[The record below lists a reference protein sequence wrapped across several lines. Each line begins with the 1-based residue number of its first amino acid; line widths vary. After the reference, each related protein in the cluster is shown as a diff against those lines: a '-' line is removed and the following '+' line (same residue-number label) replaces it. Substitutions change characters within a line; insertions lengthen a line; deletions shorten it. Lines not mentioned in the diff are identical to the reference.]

1 MPVNRAKFHFDN
13 TYAGMDMLYG
23 PYVLYQIGDLSCEA
37 GYQTFE
43 HEQAV
48 YEITYVLSGTG
59 AFYVDDT
66 VYTMQ
71 KGDLLLVRK
80 GQMHNIISAEIEPLR
95 FFYLGFDFV
104 EPIVNEKIAQL
115 KSFFDTNEQVQFHNA
130 VSLQDTFMRV
140 LSEFISDDVL
150 SNLLIEAY
158 MQEIICGVYRIFSRK
173 FYKNYLLSGSNNSD
187 EKLVYDVINYI
198 DVHLESMENL
208 SALSAEFGYSYTHIA
223 QKFSAFTGESLKS
236 YHTKRRFEKS
246 NEYLRQGYSV
256 TKVAELMG
264 FKSIHAFSRAYKKNM
279 WAWRRVNIKNGPRR
293 IKRTFRSPQKIL
305 KGVVFP

>member
-140 LSEFISDDVL
+140 LSKFISDDVL
-150 SNLLIEAY
+150 SNLLVEAY

-208 SALSAEFGYSYTHIA
+208 SALSAEFWYSYTHIA

-264 FKSIHAFSRAYKKNM
+264 FKSIQAFSRAYKKYVGM
-279 WAWRRVNIKNGPRR
+279 APREYKKWAEEDKKNL
-293 IKRTFRSPQKIL
+293 PQ
-305 KGVVFP
+305 PAENS

>member
-256 TKVAELMG
+256 TKVAKLMG
-264 FKSIHAFSRAYKKNM
+264 FKSIHAFSRAYKKYVGM
-279 WAWRRVNIKNGPRR
+279 APREYKKWAEEDKKNL
-293 IKRTFRSPQKIL
+293 PQ
-305 KGVVFP
+305 PAENS

>member
-246 NEYLRQGYSV
+246 NEYLRQGSSV

-264 FKSIHAFSRAYKKNM
+264 FKSIHAFSRAYKKYVGM
-279 WAWRRVNIKNGPRR
+279 APREYKKWAEEDKKNL
-293 IKRTFRSPQKIL
+293 PQ
-305 KGVVFP
+305 PAENS

>member
-1 MPVNRAKFHFDN
+1 
-13 TYAGMDMLYG
+13 
-23 PYVLYQIGDLSCEA
+23 
-37 GYQTFE
+37 
-43 HEQAV
+43 
-48 YEITYVLSGTG
+48 
-59 AFYVDDT
+59 
-66 VYTMQ
+66 
-71 KGDLLLVRK
+71 
-80 GQMHNIISAEIEPLR
+80 
-95 FFYLGFDFV
+95 
-104 EPIVNEKIAQL
+104 
-115 KSFFDTNEQVQFHNA
+115 
-130 VSLQDTFMRV
+130 MRV

-264 FKSIHAFSRAYKKNM
+264 FKSIHALSRAYKKYVGM
-279 WAWRRVNIKNGPRR
+279 APREYKKWAEEDKKNL
-293 IKRTFRSPQKIL
+293 PQ
-305 KGVVFP
+305 PAENS

>member
-71 KGDLLLVRK
+71 KGDLLFVRK

-115 KSFFDTNEQVQFHNA
+115 KSFF
-130 VSLQDTFMRV
+130 
-140 LSEFISDDVL
+140 
-150 SNLLIEAY
+150 
-158 MQEIICGVYRIFSRK
+158 
-173 FYKNYLLSGSNNSD
+173 
-187 EKLVYDVINYI
+187 
-198 DVHLESMENL
+198 
-208 SALSAEFGYSYTHIA
+208 
-223 QKFSAFTGESLKS
+223 
-236 YHTKRRFEKS
+236 
-246 NEYLRQGYSV
+246 
-256 TKVAELMG
+256 
-264 FKSIHAFSRAYKKNM
+264 
-279 WAWRRVNIKNGPRR
+279 
-293 IKRTFRSPQKIL
+293 
-305 KGVVFP
+305 

>member
-246 NEYLRQGYSV
+246 NEYLRQGDSV

-264 FKSIHAFSRAYKKNM
+264 FKSIHAFSRAYKKYVGM
-279 WAWRRVNIKNGPRR
+279 APREYKKWAEEDKKNL
-293 IKRTFRSPQKIL
+293 PQ
-305 KGVVFP
+305 PAENS

>member
-115 KSFFDTNEQVQFHNA
+115 KNFFDTNEQVQFHNA

-150 SNLLIEAY
+150 SSLLIAAY
-158 MQEIICGVYRIFSRK
+158 MQEIICGV
-173 FYKNYLLSGSNNSD
+173 
-187 EKLVYDVINYI
+187 
-198 DVHLESMENL
+198 
-208 SALSAEFGYSYTHIA
+208 
-223 QKFSAFTGESLKS
+223 
-236 YHTKRRFEKS
+236 
-246 NEYLRQGYSV
+246 
-256 TKVAELMG
+256 
-264 FKSIHAFSRAYKKNM
+264 
-279 WAWRRVNIKNGPRR
+279 
-293 IKRTFRSPQKIL
+293 
-305 KGVVFP
+305 

>member
-208 SALSAEFGYSYTHIA
+208 STLSAEFGYSYTHIA

-264 FKSIHAFSRAYKKNM
+264 FKLIHAFSRAYKKYVGM
-279 WAWRRVNIKNGPRR
+279 APREYKKWAEEDKKNL
-293 IKRTFRSPQKIL
+293 PQ
-305 KGVVFP
+305 PAENS

>member
-246 NEYLRQGYSV
+246 NEYRGLGDVYKRQ
-256 TKVAELMG
+256 AELMG
-264 FKSIHAFSRAYKKNM
+264 FKSIHAFSRAYKKYVGM
-279 WAWRRVNIKNGPRR
+279 APREYKKWAEEDKKNL
-293 IKRTFRSPQKIL
+293 PQ
-305 KGVVFP
+305 PAENS

>member
-71 KGDLLLVRK
+71 KGDLL
-80 GQMHNIISAEIEPLR
+80 
-95 FFYLGFDFV
+95 
-104 EPIVNEKIAQL
+104 VNEKIAQL

-264 FKSIHAFSRAYKKNM
+264 FKSIHAFSRAYKKYVGM
-279 WAWRRVNIKNGPRR
+279 APREYKKWAEEDKKNL
-293 IKRTFRSPQKIL
+293 PQ
-305 KGVVFP
+305 PAENS

>member
-198 DVHLESMENL
+198 DVHLES
-208 SALSAEFGYSYTHIA
+208 I
-223 QKFSAFTGESLKS
+223 
-236 YHTKRRFEKS
+236 HTKRRFEKS

-264 FKSIHAFSRAYKKNM
+264 FKSIHAFSRAYKKYVGM
-279 WAWRRVNIKNGPRR
+279 APREYKKWAEEDKKNL
-293 IKRTFRSPQKIL
+293 PQ
-305 KGVVFP
+305 PAENS

>member
-71 KGDLLLVRK
+71 KGDLALVRK

-246 NEYLRQGYSV
+246 NEYLRQGDSV

-264 FKSIHAFSRAYKKNM
+264 FKSIHAFSRAYKKYVGM
-279 WAWRRVNIKNGPRR
+279 APREYKKWAEEDKKNL
-293 IKRTFRSPQKIL
+293 PQ
-305 KGVVFP
+305 PAENS

>member
-256 TKVAELMG
+256 TTVAELMG
-264 FKSIHAFSRAYKKNM
+264 FKSIHAFSRAYKKYVGM
-279 WAWRRVNIKNGPRR
+279 APREYKKWAEEDKKNL
-293 IKRTFRSPQKIL
+293 PQ
-305 KGVVFP
+305 PSETS

>member
-246 NEYLRQGYSV
+246 NEYLRQGYAV

-264 FKSIHAFSRAYKKNM
+264 FKSIHAFSRAYKKYVGM
-279 WAWRRVNIKNGPRR
+279 APREYKKWAEEDKKNL
-293 IKRTFRSPQKIL
+293 PQ
-305 KGVVFP
+305 PAENS

>member
-158 MQEIICGVYRIFSRK
+158 MQEIICGVYRISSRK

-246 NEYLRQGYSV
+246 NEYLRQGHSV

-264 FKSIHAFSRAYKKNM
+264 FKSIHAFSRAYKKYVGM
-279 WAWRRVNIKNGPRR
+279 APREYKKWAEEDKKNL
-293 IKRTFRSPQKIL
+293 PQ
-305 KGVVFP
+305 PAENS